1 MNKKEKGKFNI
12 KDLFTNKQYRAIA
25 ILIFYGILFTI
36 IIIGLNAPRNL
47 GVNESGEHVSSLAG
61 YKLIDGKNFN
71 YRYTL
76 NVDDEVFYYEG
87 KKYDNKEMVAVT
99 KDEITEEYYFENKN
113 VYIKNGSNYV
123 LIENKP
129 FMLFDFFNTDILD
142 EIILRSVVE
151 DNENHKYKV
160 TNQEIHNVIGEGIKK
175 LDNGYNYISL
185 VYRNDN
191 ITGITFD
198 FSNYAMITNE
208 DYHTIIITLNYFDFN
223 LVDDFKIEVVE

>member
-12 KDLFTNKQYRAIA
+12 KELFTNKQYRAIA

-36 IIIGLNAPRNL
+36 IIIAMNAPRNL

-87 KKYDNKEMVAVT
+87 KKYDNKEMVTVT
-99 KDEITEEYYFENKN
+99 KDDVTEEYYFENKN

-198 FSNYAMITNE
+198 FSNYAKITNQ
-208 DYHTIIITLNYFDFN
+208 DYHTIIITLNYFDFS
-223 LVDDFKIEVVE
+223 LVDDFKIDVVE